1 MQNATILAFR
11 VTNSSSVYKAGRLLT
26 KWQGVRRSAEQP
38 LPTWAQG
45 DAPPPCP
52 WHEWVMEHVKKR
64 DLVLLFPQHKKY
76 LRLKKDRS
84 AIRDM
89 FSNQKDRENK
99 CIKEWRTA
107 LPCQG
112 VQCILKNKT
121 SMPLESSERK
131 KRQVQIPLISSLLIL
146 FFETK
151 RSTTR
156 KIKWE
161 CLGSGRIGWLT
172 RRACGLLEL
181 SMRSHLHVKVVAH
194 PDIINWSWK
203 THRWPLSTCHCKD

>member
-1 MQNATILAFR
+1 MTR
-11 VTNSSSVYKAGRLLT
+11 SLT
-26 KWQGVRRSAEQP
+26 LTAEQP

-89 FSNQKDRENK
+89 FSNKKDRENK
-99 CIKEWRTA
+99 CIKEWRTT

-121 SMPLESSERK
+121 SMPLEPSERK
-131 KRQVQIPLISSLLIL
+131 KRQVQITLISSLLKL

-161 CLGSGRIGWLT
+161 CLGSGRIKRRT
-172 RRACGLLEL
+172 RRACGLLEV

-194 PDIINWSWK
+194 PDIKNWSWK
-203 THRWPLSTCHCKD
+203 THRWPSSTCHCKD